1 MEFKIRY
8 SNTFV
13 MNIILM
19 ILALFMTG
27 LDFFFPVFK
36 EGFLHYQYG
45 AWLLLFLT
53 SFIQYRKYLF
63 IGLTDKPVLIINEVY
78 INDLA
83 RNTKYYWCDIR
94 EVYEKNGYLRIILY
108 NPTNY
113 LSSFH
118 NAIKRFWAKHLV
130 NSKKRT
136 PYIINIDVVDV
147 NPNVLLELLDDYSI
161 EAAQ

>member
-19 ILALFMTG
+19 ILAVFMAG

-36 EGFLHYQYG
+36 DGRLHYQYV
-45 AWLLLFLT
+45 AWLLLFLIR
-53 SFIQYRKYLF
+53 FIQYRKYLF
-63 IGLTDKPVLIINEVY
+63 IGFTNKPVLIINEIH

-83 RNTKYYWCDIR
+83 RNTKYYWCDVR
-94 EVYEKNGYLRIILY
+94 EVYEKNRCLRIILY
-108 NPTNY
+108 NPADY

-118 NAIKRFWAKHLV
+118 NPIKRFSAKRLV

-136 PYIINIDVVDV
+136 PY
-147 NPNVLLELLDDYSI
+147 SI